1 MKTQYASLL
10 FLLLVSVFTFI
21 NAAPVDDQQE
31 KEALV
36 TTGVQTVDK
45 LADEIKEEELVKSNP
60 DVEMKENVDIKVK
73 HMSRGN
79 INVEEVEEDNNA
91 NDIEK
96 GTNNDNKSIQQVEEE
111 VAISRKKDEEVT
123 DAEEDEDD
131 LENGL
136 ISEQED
142 PDTYYRETTSEECK
156 TFNGK
161 MECKVKSCKWF
172 HKDDEPVCTEYK
184 KEVPLLISPFFFF

>member
-1 MKTQYASLL
+1 
-10 FLLLVSVFTFI
+10 
-21 NAAPVDDQQE
+21 
-31 KEALV
+31 
-36 TTGVQTVDK
+36 
-45 LADEIKEEELVKSNP
+45 
-60 DVEMKENVDIKVK
+60 MKENVDITGKP
-73 HMSRGN
+73 MPRRN
-79 INVEEVEEDNNA
+79 INMQEVEEDDNA
-91 NDIEK
+91 SDIEK
-96 GTNNDNKSIQQVEEE
+96 GTNNGEENIQQVEEE
-111 VAISRKKDEEVT
+111 VAIYRKKDEEVT
-123 DAEEDEDD
+123 DAEEDRDD

-184 KEVPLLISPFFFF
+184 KEVPLLISPFLFF